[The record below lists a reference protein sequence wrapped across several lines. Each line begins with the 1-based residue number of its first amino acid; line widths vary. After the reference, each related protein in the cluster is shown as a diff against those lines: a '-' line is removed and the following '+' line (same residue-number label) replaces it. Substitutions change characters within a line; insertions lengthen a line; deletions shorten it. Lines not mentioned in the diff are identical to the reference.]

1 MRNLLI
7 ACLFLLAAMGLGA
20 CSDPVRNARRTV
32 GVIEAT
38 TAAAE
43 LDVARGARTVILDLA
58 EAEGH
63 RRGAELRA
71 AGCGP
76 ACATQ
81 PSTALI
87 DPCKGVVAA
96 SEARLAAEVK
106 RVQDAQR
113 RADGALDGVYATLRA
128 VVKFLRVLTDPRPD
142 GWEATLAALVGAAV
156 KSSADCAAAV
166 AGFKQA
172 IKGGAK

>member
-1 MRNLLI
+1 MRNLVI
-7 ACLFLLAAMGLGA
+7 CCLLLTAAALLAA

-43 LDVARGARTVILDLA
+43 LEVARAARGVIMDHA
-58 EAEGH
+58 DAEGA

-81 PSTALI
+81 PSAALV
-87 DPCKGVVAA
+87 DPCRGVVAA

-113 RADGALDGVYATLRA
+113 RADAAVDGVYATLRA
-128 VVKFLRVLTDPRPD
+128 VVKFLRVLTDPRPA
-142 GWEATLAALVGAAV
+142 GWEATLSVLVGAAV
-156 KSSADCAAAV
+156 KSGADLAAAV
-166 AGFKQA
+166 AAFKTA
-172 IKGGAK
+172 IKGGGK

>member
-1 MRNLLI
+1 MRNVAIALL
-7 ACLFLLAAMGLGA
+7 LLLCAALWAA

-32 GVIEAT
+32 GTIEAA

-43 LDVARGARTVILDLA
+43 AEVAGGARAAILDAA
-58 EAEGH
+58 EVEGH
-63 RRGAELRA
+63 RRGQALKA

-81 PSTALI
+81 PSGALV

-96 SEARLAAEVK
+96 SEQRLAAEVK

-113 RADGALDGVYATLRA
+113 RADGAFDGVYATLRA
-128 VVKFLRVLTDPRPD
+128 VVKFLRALTDPRPA

-156 KSSADCAAAV
+156 KASADCAAAV

-172 IKGGAK
+172 ITGGGK

>member
-1 MRNLLI
+1 MRDLVIAIMLLLC
-7 ACLFLLAAMGLGA
+7 AVLWVG

-38 TAAAE
+38 TA
-43 LDVARGARTVILDLA
+43 TA
-58 EAEGH
+58 EAEAARLARTAILDAADAEGA
-63 RRGAELRA
+63 RRGQELKA

-81 PSTALI
+81 PSAALV

-113 RADGALDGVYATLRA
+113 RADGAFDAVYATLRV
-128 VVKFLRVLTDPRPD
+128 VVKFLRALADPRPQ
-142 GWEATLAALVGAAV
+142 GWEATLTALVGAAV
-156 KSSADCAAAV
+156 KASADCAAAV
-166 AGFKQA
+166 AGLKVA
-172 IKGGAK
+172 IKGGGK